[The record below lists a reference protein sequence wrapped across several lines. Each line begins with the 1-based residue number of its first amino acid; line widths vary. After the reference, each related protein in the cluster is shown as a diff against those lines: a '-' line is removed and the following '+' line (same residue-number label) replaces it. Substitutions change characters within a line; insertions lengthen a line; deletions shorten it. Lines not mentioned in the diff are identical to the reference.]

1 MTYVEWLAVGY
12 GVAVFALYFVY
23 FQIHVLASLFMAVAL
38 GLYIHSNL
46 TSLQNQEPTDKQ

>member
-1 MTYVEWLAVGY
+1 MTYVEWLSVGY

-46 TSLQNQEPTDKQ
+46 TSLHNQQPTD